1 MRVAVAVVHGMGA
14 QRRGYA
20 RAFRD
25 GLRARLAA
33 RGTPWRAVAFAEIL
47 WADLLAGKEER
58 LLARLRR
65 SGPLRYR
72 RLRRFTVA
80 ALGDAVAYQPVA
92 REDLAAGEL
101 DVYARVHERLARGLE
116 ALARRAG
123 PRAPLV
129 LVAHSL
135 GSVIASNYLWDCQHG
150 RAPQPARSPL
160 ARGATLRHL
169 VFLGSGLALWSLRY
183 REYGT
188 PIRFPVADPA
198 GEWLCFYDPDD
209 ALGYPVKPINRA
221 YSRAVTADVPV
232 NVGGPLAS
240 WNPLSH
246 TAYWRSSRILD
257 EVVRLLTQ

>member
-1 MRVAVAVVHGMGA
+1 MGE

-33 RGTPWRAVAFAEIL
+33 RGTPWGSIAFAEIL

-58 LLARLRR
+58 LLERLRGA
-65 SGPLRYR
+65 GPLRYR
-72 RLRRFTVA
+72 RLRRFAVS
-80 ALGDAVAYQPVA
+80 ALGDAVAYQPVE
-92 REDLAAGEL
+92 REDLASGEL

-116 ALARRAG
+116 SLARRAG

-135 GSVIASNYLWDCQHG
+135 GTVIASNYLWDCQHG
-150 RAPQPARSPL
+150 RAPEKARSPL
-160 ARGATLRHL
+160 ARGETLWHL

-188 PIRFPVADPA
+188 PIRFPVGDPA

-209 ALGYPVKPINRA
+209 VLGYPVKPINQGYA
-221 YSRAVTADVPV
+221 RAVTADLPV
-232 NVGGPLAS
+232 SVGGPLSS

-246 TAYWRSSRILD
+246 TGYWRSRRVLD
-257 EVVRLLTQ
+257 EVARLLAQ